1 MSRLIEVGV
10 AAAREAGKV
19 LKQHYGQEKK
29 IEFKGEIDLV
39 TEVDKKSEKIVV
51 EILKGAFPDH
61 SILAEEGSNSHKTSG
76 YKWIID
82 PLDGT
87 TNYAHDYP
95 FFCVSIGLEKDGEI
109 VGGVVYQPL
118 WDELFVAE
126 KGAGAFLND
135 QKIRV
140 SKVDHLRRALVTT
153 GFPYDLNKIPPEA
166 FQYFKNFLNT
176 SQAVRRDGS
185 AALDMCYLAMGRL
198 DGFWEES
205 LKPWDTAAGLIIV
218 RESGGMV
225 TNFQSDSYSIYE
237 REILASN
244 GLIHD
249 QMRRNLVRDWENSE
263 T

>member
-1 MSRLIEVGV
+1 MSRLIEVGIE
-10 AAAREAGKV
+10 AAREAGKI
-19 LKQHYGQEKK
+19 LKQYYGQEKT

-39 TEVDKKSEKIVV
+39 TEVDKKSEKRIV
-51 EILKGAFPDH
+51 EILKAAFPDH
-61 SILAEEGSNSHKTSG
+61 SIQAEEGSNSQQTSG

-87 TNYAHDYP
+87 TNYAHNYP
-95 FFCVSIGLEKDGEI
+95 FFSISIGLEKEGEV
-109 VGGVVYQPL
+109 VGGIVYQPV

-126 KGAGAFLND
+126 KGSGAFLNG
-135 QKIRV
+135 QKIKV
-140 SKVDHLRRALVTT
+140 SSVSLLRRALVTT

-166 FQYFKNFLNT
+166 FQFFKNFLNT

-185 AALDMCYLAMGRL
+185 AALDLCYLAMGRM

-205 LKPWDTAAGLIIV
+205 LKPWDTAAGLIV
-218 RESGGMV
+218 VLEAGGKV
-225 TNFQSDSYSIYE
+225 TNFQSDTYSIYD

-249 QMRRNLVRDWENSE
+249 QMRQNLARDWESGK
-263 T
+263 